1 MSLKKRLAEFG
12 FESNDSFDF
21 VLQCLYQAPLAGVRM
36 LNVCGRSARRKSA
49 FANALGHALEFSH
62 LLYHDFGDS
71 WRVPQNATLPPGD
84 EPPQLELPTAPF
96 DRVMVEACAFSE
108 AERTV
113 VILDQLHKAEFR
125 DHIRLYHF
133 ANDREWPTPQG
144 TVVANPKH
152 VLVVLISDEPL
163 YLSLQKVSFR
173 IWCEPLP
180 GSFEFRPEEFG
191 LGRDAGELFGALR
204 TLFSALEA
212 QPTHSELDKL
222 LNDLLNRVGS
232 EEQLR
237 QALFGRVESIERE
250 RLYAPGITAYLRAVI
265 EALMSWRGGE
275 EIQLNS

>member
-1 MSLKKRLAEFG
+1 VSLKKRLAEYG

-21 VLQCLYQAPLAGVRM
+21 ALQCLYQAPLAGVRM
-36 LNVCGRSARRKSA
+36 LNVCGRSARRKTA
-49 FANALGHALEFSH
+49 FANALGHALDFAH

-71 WRVPQNATLPPGD
+71 SRAQPKSNAVTAD
-84 EPPQLELPTAPF
+84 EPTIVELPTAPF

-113 VILDQLHKAEFR
+113 VILDQLHQAEFR

-133 ANDREWPTPQG
+133 ASDREWPSPQG
-144 TVVANPKH
+144 SVVANQKH
-152 VLVVLISDEPL
+152 LLVVLISDEPL

-180 GSFEFRPEEFG
+180 GSFDFRPEEFG
-191 LGRDAGELFGALR
+191 LGRDASELFGTLR

-237 QALFGRVESIERE
+237 QALFGRVESVERE
-250 RLYAPGITAYLRAVI
+250 RLYAPSITPYLRGVI
-265 EALMSWRGGE
+265 EALMSWRGSE